1 MRKRLSNP
9 ASYRSR
15 SAFKLLE
22 IDARY
27 HFLTKDVDVVVDLG
41 AAPGGWSQVVAG
53 KFGWSPS
60 APQIP
65 RLSTG
70 VAEEK
75 VLISEDSES
84 LWSDSP
90 PPLVEEPKLKK
101 KKSTNPTPD
110 VFDPLNIDN
119 MDLSS
124 CSGRGTI
131 IAVDMLHVLPIS
143 GVQTVRG
150 DFLEENTLQL
160 IHGLIKANNNQQPK
174 VDVILSDMAANT
186 SGNMVHDS
194 QSSLEI
200 CEAVFD
206 FATRNLRTVDKI
218 GKRKGVL
225 LYEFHYNFGILFD
238 AFSAS
243 MKFFSHPLLHQFRQE
258 KLQPNFHKTYIV
270 KPPSSR
276 ASSSEAYFLCQGWNP
291 VL

>member
-1 MRKRLSNP
+1 MQKRLSNP
-9 ASYRSR
+9 ANYRSR

-53 KFGWSPS
+53 KFGWSPT

-75 VLISEDSES
+75 VPVSEDSES
-84 LWSDSP
+84 LWSDSTL
-90 PPLVEEPKLKK
+90 PLVEEPKLEKK
-101 KKSTNPTPD
+101 GKSTNPKTD

-124 CSGRGTI
+124 QSGRGTI
-131 IAVDMLHVLPIS
+131 IAVDMLHVLPIP

-150 DFLEENTLQL
+150 DFLEENTVQL
-160 IHGLIKANNNQQPK
+160 IHGLLIKANNNQQPK

-200 CEAVFD
+200 CEAVFN
-206 FATRNLRTVDKI
+206 FAARNLRTTDRF

-225 LYEFHYNFGILFD
+225 L
-238 AFSAS
+238 
-243 MKFFSHPLLHQFRQE
+243 
-258 KLQPNFHKTYIV
+258 
-270 KPPSSR
+270 
-276 ASSSEAYFLCQGWNP
+276 
-291 VL
+291 